1 MTDPRMIEHA
11 KFIVNKSTR
20 VKKNDNVVVH
30 LDDDGMDLEVEIYKE
45 AAGIGAHSIIIALP
59 SEALRGELANAS
71 RDALTSTPK
80 HILSLIS
87 SCDVYIGIRS
97 DSNLRSLAS
106 TDPRNLALYSKGQ
119 YPINET
125 RLTKRWCLTQ
135 YPNEAYAQEAG
146 MSLREYQDFVYGAIL
161 LDVDEQHN
169 RMEKLDSIMK
179 AADKI
184 RLIGDRTNLEFSIKG
199 RIPVISDPIHNVPS
213 GEVFTAPLDTSANGE
228 IYFDLPAIRLG
239 REVRGVHLNFKDG
252 KAVDLSAEENED
264 FLREQLNI
272 DEGAKRLGEFGVGM
286 NLKIDRFTKNIL
298 FDEKIGGT
306 IHLAMGRA
314 YKENGGTNE
323 SILHWDFIKNMRRG
337 RIMMDDKTIQ
347 ENGRFL
353 WEARPPSRQNK
364 RE

>member
-11 KFIVNKSTR
+11 KFIVQKSTR

-30 LDDDGMDLEVEIYKE
+30 VDDDGMDLAVEIYKE

-59 SEALRGELANAS
+59 SEALRGELANAP

-87 SCDVYIGIRS
+87 SCDVYIGVRS

-146 MSLREYQDFVYGAIL
+146 MSLSEYRDFVYRAIL
-161 LDVDEQHN
+161 LDVDEKHK
-169 RMEKLDSIMK
+169 RMQKLATLMK
-179 AADKI
+179 TADKV

-199 RIPVISDPIHNVPS
+199 
-213 GEVFTAPLDTSANGE
+213 
-228 IYFDLPAIRLG
+228 
-239 REVRGVHLNFKDG
+239 
-252 KAVDLSAEENED
+252 
-264 FLREQLNI
+264 
-272 DEGAKRLGEFGVGM
+272 
-286 NLKIDRFTKNIL
+286 
-298 FDEKIGGT
+298 
-306 IHLAMGRA
+306 
-314 YKENGGTNE
+314 
-323 SILHWDFIKNMRRG
+323 
-337 RIMMDDKTIQ
+337 
-347 ENGRFL
+347 
-353 WEARPPSRQNK
+353 
-364 RE
+364 